1 MRAAE
6 PDILAQITA
15 AVQRRLARRPPP
27 GDLEQRAR
35 DAAAERVRAGSR
47 SLRASL
53 LRPGVRVIAECKRR
67 SPSRG
72 WLREPFEPVSLAR
85 AYQAGGAA
93 AVSVVTEPEFFAGD
107 SGWVPVLRR
116 EISLAVMQKDFLV
129 SPRQLFE
136 SALLGAD
143 AVLLIARILPGAVLP
158 EMLAVAGELGLEAL
172 VEVHDG
178 DDLERVLRLPAPLVG
193 INARDLG
200 TFQVDLGGAA
210 ALASRV
216 PRERVAVLES
226 GISGPADV
234 SALAQRG
241 FRRFLVGEC
250 LLRSGDPRAALAELL
265 A

>member
-1 MRAAE
+1 MREVE
-6 PDILAQITA
+6 PGILAEITA
-15 AVQRRLARRPPP
+15 SVQRRLAQRPPP
-27 GDLEQRAR
+27 GDLESRAR
-35 DAAAERVRAGSR
+35 EAAAERVRAGSR
-47 SLRASL
+47 SLRAAL
-53 LRPGVRVIAECKRR
+53 RRPGVRVIAECKRR

-72 WLREPFEPVSLAR
+72 WLREPFEPVKLAH

-107 SGWVPVLRR
+107 SGWVPAVRR
-116 EISLAVMQKDFLV
+116 EVSLAVIQKDFMV

-143 AVLLIARILPGAVLP
+143 AVLLITRILPGALLP
-158 EMLAVAGELGLEAL
+158 EMLGVAGELGLETL

-200 TFQVDLGGAA
+200 TFQVDLDGAT
-210 ALASRV
+210 ALARRV
-216 PRERVAVLES
+216 PQERVAVLES
-226 GISGPADV
+226 GISGRADV
-234 SALAQRG
+234 TALVQRG

>member
-6 PDILAQITA
+6 PDILAEITA
-15 AVQRRLARRPPP
+15 AVQRRLAQQPPP
-27 GDLEQRAR
+27 GDLESRAR
-35 DAAAERVRAGSR
+35 EAAAERVRGGSR
-47 SLRASL
+47 SLRAAL
-53 LRPGVRVIAECKRR
+53 AQPGVRVIAECKRR

-72 WLREPFEPVSLAR
+72 WLHEPFEPVKLAR

-107 SGWVPVLRR
+107 IGWVPVLRR
-116 EISLAVMQKDFLV
+116 EVSLAVMRKDFLV
-129 SPRQLFE
+129 SPQQLFE

-143 AVLLIARILPGAVLP
+143 AVLLIARILPGTLLS
-158 EMLAVAGELGLEAL
+158 EMLAVAGELGLETL

-178 DDLERVLRLPAPLVG
+178 ADLERVLRLPAPLVG

-200 TFQVDLGGAA
+200 TFRVDLDAA
-210 ALASRV
+210 AELASRT
-216 PRERVAVLES
+216 PRDRVAVLES

-234 SALAQRG
+234 SALVQRG
-241 FRRFLVGEC
+241 FRQFLVGEY
-250 LLRSGDPRAALAELL
+250 LVRSGDPRATLAELL

>member
-6 PDILAQITA
+6 PDILAEITA
-15 AVQRRLARRPPP
+15 AVQRRLAQQPPP
-27 GDLEQRAR
+27 GDLESRAR
-35 DAAAERVRAGSR
+35 EEAAERVRVGKR

-53 LRPGVRVIAECKRR
+53 VRPGVRVIAECKRR

-72 WLREPFEPVSLAR
+72 WLQEPFEPVKLAH

-107 SGWVPVLRR
+107 IGWVPVVRR
-116 EISLAVMQKDFLV
+116 EVSLAVMQKDFLV

-143 AVLLIARILPGAVLP
+143 AVLLIARILPGALLS
-158 EMLAVAGELGLEAL
+158 EMLAVAGELGLETL

-178 DDLERVLRLPAPLVG
+178 ADLERVRRLPAPLVG

-200 TFQVDLGGAA
+200 TFRVDLDAA
-210 ALASRV
+210 AELASRT
-216 PRERVAVLES
+216 PRDRVAVLES

-234 SALAQRG
+234 SALVQRG
-241 FRRFLVGEC
+241 FRHFLVGEY
-250 LLRSGDPRAALAELL
+250 LVRAGDPRAALAELL